1 MAAPIALT
9 AAGFTASGVAA
20 GSLAA
25 WAQST
30 FYGGAT
36 GGLFS
41 LLQSAGAAGLG
52 AAGYGTAA
60 AVGGATGIGAK
71 KVIDNW
77 LSQTNF
83 LTPADF
89 KKKASKQAKRIIGFH
104 FTRLPKNIE
113 KNDK

>member
-1 MAAPIALT
+1 MVGLGVGATAGIVAAPIALT
-9 AAGFTASGVAA
+9 AAGFTASGVAG

-60 AVGGATGIGAK
+60 AVGGATGVAGVGAK
-71 KVIDNW
+71 KVFENVTGNSEED
-77 LSQTNF
+77 
-83 LTPADF
+83 
-89 KKKASKQAKRIIGFH
+89 
-104 FTRLPKNIE
+104 PKNKDE
-113 KNDK
+113 DS